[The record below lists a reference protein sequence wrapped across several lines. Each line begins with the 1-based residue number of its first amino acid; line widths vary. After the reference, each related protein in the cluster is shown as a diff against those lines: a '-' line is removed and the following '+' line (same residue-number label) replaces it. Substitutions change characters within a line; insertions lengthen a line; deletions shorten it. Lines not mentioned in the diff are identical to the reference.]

1 MNVLTQ
7 PLTIVV
13 HRGQKLRF
21 LLLALIFVVR
31 SSHHAEEAGR
41 PHIPVDEGLMLRREQ
56 RHVFH
61 DLVEEARATINVHAL
76 LRHVPGRPAPVDKQS
91 WLDALRTGNA
101 TQLLPRA
108 KLRHVSRDVAKVER
122 FNPRLEPGQNLF

>member
-13 HRGQKLRF
+13 LRGQKLQF

-31 SSHHAEEAGR
+31 NSHHAEEAGR

-56 RHVFH
+56 RHIFMTS
-61 DLVEEARATINVHAL
+61 L
-76 LRHVPGRPAPVDKQS
+76 K
-91 WLDALRTGNA
+91 
-101 TQLLPRA
+101 
-108 KLRHVSRDVAKVER
+108 
-122 FNPRLEPGQNLF
+122 RLEPPSTYMRFLGMHLGALPL